1 LFLSLFKSL
10 ATVITS
16 LASALPLIGHA
27 VVAWLWGGFA
37 VDNPTLNRFYSAHYL
52 LPFILAAL
60 SLLHLAALHQYGS
73 TNPLGVNAQIDL
85 VDFYPYYTSKDI
97 VGLLIVSVFAVF
109 LVFFYP
115 DILSHP
121 DNNIPANPYSTPAH
135 IQPEWYFLW
144 VYAIL
149 RSIPNK
155 RAGVAAVGLVFLSL
169 GLLPYLHK
177 HPVRSAQFR
186 LLQTWLYWTFRADCA
201 RLTWIGIMPVEAP
214 YLLMGQL
221 ASVWFFLY
229 LLVFLPRSAW
239 LEQKL
244 ATHLEK
250 TSVERIEI

>member
-1 LFLSLFKSL
+1 MN
-10 ATVITS
+10 INHCIW
-16 LASALPLIGHA
+16 LPINKN
-27 VVAWLWGGFA
+27 VA

-97 VGLLIVSVFAVF
+97 VGLLLVSVFAVF

-155 RAGVAAVGLVFLSL
+155 RAGVAAVGLVFLSRA
-169 GLLPYLHK
+169 LLPYLHK

-186 LLQTWLYWTFRADCA
+186 LLQTWLYFTFRADCA
-201 RLTWIGIMPVEAP
+201 LLTWIGVMPVEAP
-214 YLLMGQL
+214 YLVMGQL

-229 LLVFLPRSAW
+229 LLVLLPRSAW

-250 TSVERIEI
+250 NMQVQVSK